1 MTCGFEPSL
10 KPSPLPEGQRYL
22 SRVLKRPADVEVRN
36 QMRSD
41 SSARLAHAPMLSSRV
56 APAVPA
62 VPCGGAVLTPHTSHG
77 GCSAG
82 TAPAP

>member
-10 KPSPLPEGQRYL
+10 PVPEGQRYL
-22 SRVLKRPADVEVRN
+22 SGVVKRPADVEVRN
-36 QMRSD
+36 QMRND
-41 SSARLAHAPMLSSRV
+41 SSARLAHAPMRSSRV

-62 VPCGGAVLTPHTSHG
+62 VPCAPHTSHG

-82 TAPAP
+82 AVPAP